1 MFILMLFLIVRF
13 YLEET
18 GEKWEEKGR
27 RTAQKNELKEC
38 RDRKQTGLG
47 RRGAMEI
54 TRRRSQERRRQKG
67 RIKKRKESRC
77 LVYPASHGK
86 KHNEGTALFSVCV
99 YVCTFM
105 CTSIT
110 ACVIGLLKRPH
121 TQTRTN
127 HKHTIHRSC
136 LLFRLILF
144 LRLLYF
150 PHSKWEQGKQEEV
163 EEDGGGG
170 RKKKEC
176 ETLCSWAWR

>member
-1 MFILMLFLIVRF
+1 MFILILFLIERF

-18 GEKWEEKGR
+18 EEKWEEKGR

-99 YVCTFM
+99 YVHVHY
-105 CTSIT
+105 S
-110 ACVIGLLKRPH
+110 LRDRP
-121 TQTRTN
+121 TQKATYTN
-127 HKHTIHRSC
+127 THKSQTHNSQE
-136 LLFRLILF
+136 LFALP
-144 LRLLYF
+144 
-150 PHSKWEQGKQEEV
+150 PHSLPAPPLFSAQ
-163 EEDGGGG
+163 
-170 RKKKEC
+170 
-176 ETLCSWAWR
+176 